1 MRERMSFTWT
11 TNEIATQTLTIYE
24 SNITLNKAACAHFE
38 DVNYV
43 LLGLDIEKKQIGIKP
58 VTKDDINNSIYPK
71 SQLHR
76 ISLGK
81 SYGRISNKSF
91 IEELSRY
98 FNLDFQ
104 SEQCFKYKVSFD
116 IIHQIMIAQL

>member
-1 MRERMSFTWT
+1 MSFTWT

-38 DVNYV
+38 NVNYV
-43 LLGLDIEKKQIGIKP
+43 LLGLDPQKKQLGIKP
-58 VTKDDINNSIYPK
+58 VTKEDIDNNIYPK

-91 IEELSRY
+91 IEELAKNY
-98 FNLDFQ
+98 NLDFQ
-104 SEQCFKYKVSFD
+104 KEQCFKYTVTFD
-116 IIHQIMIAQL
+116 VIHSIMIAQL

>member
-1 MRERMSFTWT
+1 MSFTWT

-24 SNITLNKAACAHFE
+24 SNITLNKAACTHFE
-38 DVNYV
+38 NVNYV
-43 LLGLDIEKKQIGIKP
+43 LLGLDLEKKQIGIKP
-58 VTKDDINNSIYPK
+58 VTKEDIQNNIYPK

-91 IEELSRY
+91 IESIAEY

-104 SEQCFKYKVSFD
+104 NEQCFKYQVTFD
-116 IIHQIMIAQL
+116 VIHSIMIAQL

>member
-1 MRERMSFTWT
+1 MSFTWT
-11 TNEIATQTLTIYE
+11 TNEIASQTLTIYE
-24 SNITLNKAACAHFE
+24 SNITLNKAACVHFE

-43 LLGLDIEKKQIGIKP
+43 LLGLDIDKKQLGIKP
-58 VTKDDINNSIYPK
+58 VTKEDINNNIYPK

-91 IEELSRY
+91 IESLAKE
-98 FNLDFQ
+98 FNLNFEKEQ
-104 SEQCFKYKVSFD
+104 SFKYKVSFD

>member
-1 MRERMSFTWT
+1 MSFTWT

-24 SNITLNKAACAHFE
+24 SNITLNKAACVHFE

-43 LLGLDIEKKQIGIKP
+43 LLGLDIENRQIGIKP
-58 VTKDDINNSIYPK
+58 VTKEDINNNIYPK

-81 SYGRISNKSF
+81 SYGRISNKAF
-91 IEELSRY
+91 IEGLARH
-98 FNLDFQ
+98 FDLDFQ
-104 SEQCFKYKVSFD
+104 KEQCFKYTVTFD
-116 IIHQIMIAQL
+116 IIHSIMIAQL

>member
-1 MRERMSFTWT
+1 MSFTWT
-11 TNEIATQTLTIYE
+11 TNEIASQTLTIYE

-43 LLGLDIEKKQIGIKP
+43 LLGLDAKKRQIGIKP
-58 VTKDDINNSIYPK
+58 VTKEDINNNIYPK

-81 SYGRISNKSF
+81 SYGRISNKAF
-91 IEELSRY
+91 IEELAQY
-98 FNLDFQ
+98 YTLDFKN
-104 SEQCFKYKVSFD
+104 EQCFK
-116 IIHQIMIAQL
+116 

>member
-1 MRERMSFTWT
+1 MSFTWT

-58 VTKDDINNSIYPK
+58 VTKEDINNNIYPK

-81 SYGRISNKSF
+81 SYGRISNKAF
-91 IEELSRY
+91 IEELANY
-98 FNLDFQ
+98 YNLDFKN
-104 SEQCFKYKVSFD
+104 EQCFKYKVTFD